1 MEQFLLNLLKTS
13 LLGALAILL
22 MLVSKPLW
30 RERYR
35 AKARC
40 WLWLALAVFLLFPVD
55 FSVKNAPVQAA
66 PPQDYTLF
74 VGTDKTTIQSTDHL
88 FGDMAEK
95 SGQTS
100 TQVRDSIIAR
110 PVTDPAQKTTRYIP
124 VTTILFYGYLAGA
137 AAFLLYEGV
146 SYARFRRTV
155 RRWSGSVTRGDY
167 RALLDET
174 ALSLNVAAPKMLIC
188 EAVTTPAVTGLF
200 RPTLL
205 LPHERYELP
214 ELRYILRHELC
225 HLKDFN
231 HSPRFWA
238 EVRARMPEYEA
249 WKKWLHTH
257 GKELTFPPAPVE

>member
-40 WLWLALAVFLLFPVD
+40 WLWLALAAFLLFPVD
-55 FSVKNAPVQAA
+55 FSVKDAPVQAA

-88 FGDMAEK
+88 FGDMAER

-110 PVTDPAQKTTRYIP
+110 PVTDPA
-124 VTTILFYGYLAGA
+124 
-137 AAFLLYEGV
+137 
-146 SYARFRRTV
+146 
-155 RRWSGSVTRGDY
+155 
-167 RALLDET
+167 
-174 ALSLNVAAPKMLIC
+174 
-188 EAVTTPAVTGLF
+188 
-200 RPTLL
+200 
-205 LPHERYELP
+205 
-214 ELRYILRHELC
+214 
-225 HLKDFN
+225 
-231 HSPRFWA
+231 
-238 EVRARMPEYEA
+238 
-249 WKKWLHTH
+249 
-257 GKELTFPPAPVE
+257 

>member
-74 VGTDKTTIQSTDHL
+74 VGTDKTTIQSTDNL

-110 PVTDPAQKTTRYIP
+110 PVTDPAQKTTRYNP
-124 VTTILFYGYLAGA
+124 SQRSYSTATLRARRRFSSTRALPTHASAARCAAGA
-137 AAFLLYEGV
+137 AA
-146 SYARFRRTV
+146 
-155 RRWSGSVTRGDY
+155 
-167 RALLDET
+167 
-174 ALSLNVAAPKMLIC
+174 
-188 EAVTTPAVTGLF
+188 
-200 RPTLL
+200 
-205 LPHERYELP
+205 
-214 ELRYILRHELC
+214 
-225 HLKDFN
+225 
-231 HSPRFWA
+231 
-238 EVRARMPEYEA
+238 
-249 WKKWLHTH
+249 
-257 GKELTFPPAPVE
+257 